1 MTNSRAYLDYNATAP
16 MRPEARAAMVDAEG
30 TFGNPSSVHV
40 EGRAARALMEDAR
53 SRIANILHVAPGDI
67 LFTSGGSESAATIL
81 SPQTKWPGNQQPVER
96 LLIGASEHDCVLGG
110 HRFPSA
116 NVETLPLDRN
126 GIVDTAHLAARVAEL
141 STGENPLSFMIAL
154 QAANNETGIFQP
166 LAEVKDV
173 LGDSRPLLVVDAVQ
187 WVGRMPAGPDHL
199 PADALFVSSHKLGG
213 PKGIGAL
220 AFRREGL
227 EIYPLLHGGGQERRR
242 RAGTENPAAVVG
254 FAAAFEAAVR
264 DRELVQKRIGNLRDR
279 LEAGVKAAT
288 PDAIVVGAAVSRLQ
302 NTSCIVISGM
312 RAETAVI
319 GFDLEGIA
327 ISSGSA
333 CSSGKV
339 GASHVLEAMGM
350 DDDLA
355 SGAIRVSL
363 GWETSEDEIERFL
376 ESWRSVTRSVED
388 RRRGAA

>member
-1 MTNSRAYLDYNATAP
+1 M
-16 MRPEARAAMVDAEG
+16 AALEG
-30 TFGNPSSVHV
+30 TFGNPSSVHA

-53 SRIANILHVAPGDI
+53 ARIADILHVAPGDI
-67 LFTSGGSESAATIL
+67 IFTSGGSESAATIL
-81 SPQTKWPGNQQPVER
+81 SPRTKWPGASGPAKT
-96 LLIGASEHDCVLGG
+96 LLSGASEHDCVLKG
-110 HRFPSA
+110 HRFPPV

-126 GIVDTAHLAARVAEL
+126 GIVDIGHLAARVADL
-141 STGENPLSFMIAL
+141 GAGDTPSAAMVAL
-154 QAANNETGIFQP
+154 QAANNETGVFQP
-166 LAEVKDV
+166 LADVQRV
-173 LGDSRPLLVVDAVQ
+173 LGESDALLMVDAVQ
-187 WVGRMPAGPDHL
+187 WVGRMLCDPDNL

-213 PKGIGAL
+213 PMGIGAL
-220 AFRREGL
+220 ALRRAGL
-227 EIYPLLHGGGQERRR
+227 EVDPLMHGGGQERGR

-254 FAAAFEAAVR
+254 FAAALEAAMR
-264 DRELVQKRIGNLRDR
+264 DREIVQKRIQNLRDK

-288 PDAIVVGAAVSRLQ
+288 PDAIVVGAAVRRLQ
-302 NTSCIVISGM
+302 NTSCIVISGL

-319 GFDLEGIA
+319 GFDLKGIA
-327 ISSGSA
+327 VSSGSA

-363 GWETSEDEIERFL
+363 GWQTSEDEIERFL
-376 ESWRSVTRSVED
+376 DGWRGITRSLEE

>member
-1 MTNSRAYLDYNATAP
+1 MTISRAYLDYNATAP
-16 MRPEARAAMVDAEG
+16 LRPEARAAMAAVEG
-30 TFGNPSSVHV
+30 TFGNPSSVHA

-53 SRIANILHVAPGDI
+53 ARIAAILHVAPGDLI
-67 LFTSGGSESAATIL
+67 FTSGGSESAATIL
-81 SPQTKWPGNQQPVER
+81 SPQTKWPGNQQPIER
-96 LLIGASEHDCVLGG
+96 LLVGASEHDCVLKG
-110 HRFPSA
+110 HRFPLA

-126 GIVDTAHLAARVAEL
+126 GSVDLEHLAARIAGL
-141 STGENPLSFMIAL
+141 SARENSSSPMVAL

-166 LAEVKDV
+166 LADVKEA
-173 LGDSRPLLVVDAVQ
+173 LGESGALLVVDAVQ
-187 WVGRMPAGPDHL
+187 WVGRMPSDPDNL

-213 PKGIGAL
+213 PMGIGAL
-220 AFRREGL
+220 ALRRAGL
-227 EIYPLLHGGGQERRR
+227 EIDPLMHGGGQERRR
-242 RAGTENPAAVVG
+242 RSGTENPAAIVG
-254 FAAAFEAAVR
+254 FAAALEAAVR
-264 DRELVQKRIGNLRDR
+264 DREIVQKRIENLRDR
-279 LEAGVKAAT
+279 LETGLLAAT
-288 PDAIVVGAAVSRLQ
+288 PDAIVVGAAVRRLQ
-302 NTSCIVISGM
+302 NTSCIVISGL

-319 GFDLEGIA
+319 GFDLKGIA

-350 DDDLA
+350 DDELA

-376 ESWRSVTRSVED
+376 EAWRDITRSLEE